1 MKKTI
6 IIVVSLLF
14 SLSCANNRQN
24 QQGQGIVVSS
34 ITTDSGLSVPKDRV
48 TIQDWGFDT
57 DFDTISFFGK
67 PVVMDDWT
75 SILHQIRVIASED
88 DMLRYESGVH
98 YRTLSVGKVKFGVNV
113 DGDGISLISSTEIDD
128 PKMIQVVE
136 YINGIYATP
145 EEDEP
150 DNYWWRVKHDGKCHG
165 NTVRMRPLHSEEQG
179 SVLLFY

>member
-1 MKKTI
+1 MKRMLIITI
-6 IIVVSLLF
+6 SLASL
-14 SLSCANNRQN
+14 LSCANDSQNR
-24 QQGQGIVVSS
+24 QGQGVVVSS
-34 ITTDSGLSVPKDRV
+34 ITTDSGFLVPKERV
-48 TIQDWGFDT
+48 TTQDWGYDA

-67 PVVMDDWT
+67 PIVMDDWT

-98 YRTLSVGKVKFGVNV
+98 YRTLSVGKVKFDVNV
-113 DGDGISLISSTEIDD
+113 DGDGICLISSTEIDD

-136 YINGIYATP
+136 YINGIYGTP

>member
-1 MKKTI
+1 MKRMI
-6 IIVVSLLF
+6 IIAISLASL
-14 SLSCANNRQN
+14 LSCANNRHN
-24 QQGQGIVVSS
+24 RPRQGVVES
-34 ITTDSGLSVPKDRV
+34 TTFTDSSLLVPKERV
-48 TIQDWGFDT
+48 TTQDWGYDA

-67 PVVMDDWT
+67 PIVMDDWT

-136 YINGIYATP
+136 YINGIYGTP

-165 NTVRMRPLHSEEQG
+165 NTVRMRPIHSEEQG